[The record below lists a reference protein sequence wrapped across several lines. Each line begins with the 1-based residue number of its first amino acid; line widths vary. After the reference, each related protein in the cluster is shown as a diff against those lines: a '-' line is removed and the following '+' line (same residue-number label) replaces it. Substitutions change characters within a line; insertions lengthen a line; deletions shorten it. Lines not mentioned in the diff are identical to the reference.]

1 MQVTLFL
8 DVEGCLH
15 PNEVWRVPGQGLVL
29 RGGGKLFMHAPRLI
43 EALTPFDVAIVL
55 SSSWVPEVGI
65 AATKREMP
73 KELAA
78 RVVGAT
84 FDRRRARRWSQ
95 LTRYA
100 QIAAYV
106 QQFAIE
112 RWLAID
118 DDVFGWPARERHR
131 LISPQSAV
139 GLTSL
144 DIELLVERLR
154 ALTSGGG
161 A

>member
-1 MQVTLFL
+1 MQVTLFV
-8 DVEGCLH
+8 DADGCLH
-15 PNEVWRVPGQGLVL
+15 PNDVWRVPGQGLVL
-29 RGGGKLFMHAPRLI
+29 RGGGKLFMHAPLLI
-43 EALTPFDVAIVL
+43 EALKPFDVAIVL
-55 SSSWVPEVGI
+55 SSSWVAELGLRE
-65 AATKREMP
+65 TKRQMP

-84 FDRRRARRWSQ
+84 FDRRRARRWSK

-131 LISPQSAV
+131 LISPQPAV
-139 GLTSL
+139 GLTPL
-144 DIELLVERLR
+144 DIALLIERLQ
-154 ALTSGGG
+154 ALT
-161 A
+161 